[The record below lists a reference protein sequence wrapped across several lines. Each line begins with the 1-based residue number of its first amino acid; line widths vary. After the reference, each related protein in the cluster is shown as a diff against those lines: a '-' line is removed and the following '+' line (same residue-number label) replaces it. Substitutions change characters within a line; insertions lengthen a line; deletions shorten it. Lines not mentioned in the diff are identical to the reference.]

1 MTDIRHR
8 PVSDL
13 WRRIPWW
20 GQALLVFGVARAV
33 TTGILLVV
41 AAGQPANAWTG
52 ASPGFADFAA
62 IWDGHWYRIV
72 AESGYPAVLP
82 RTDDGQVAENA
93 WAFMPVY
100 PAVVRGLMLLTG
112 LPWAP
117 AAVVVS
123 MACGFASAVVVAK
136 LFRLVLA
143 PGTAMFAVV
152 CFSVSPLSPILQVAY
167 AESMH
172 LLLLS
177 VALYLVMRRRYWLVL
192 PVIAVASFTRPS
204 GLAFALFMLL
214 HVLHRWWTHRRDP
227 FPRNEVVAAS
237 VTAVASGIVGLGW
250 LLIAWAVTGQFTAYT
265 DTELAWRSGYI
276 GYSHLVPFAGWFQG
290 LDWWALNG
298 LGLPAGPWW
307 GAVGVFVLVAAAVAL
322 LLSPPAK
329 RLGVDLRLW
338 VASYLLYLFAVF
350 FPQSSTFRLLVPV
363 FPLAGVIA
371 QPRSVV
377 YRVTVVVLSI
387 AAQVGWILIA
397 WRVDGYDWTPP

>member
-1 MTDIRHR
+1 M
-8 PVSDL
+8 
-13 WRRIPWW
+13 
-20 GQALLVFGVARAV
+20 

-52 ASPGFADFAA
+52 PSPSYADFAA
-62 IWDGHWYRIV
+62 IWDGHWYRII

-82 RTDDGQVAENA
+82 LTDSGHVAENA

-100 PAVVRGLMLLTG
+100 PGIVRVLMLLTG

-123 MACGFASAVVVAK
+123 IACGFASAVVMAK
-136 LFRLVLA
+136 LFRLVLS

-152 CFSVSPLSPILQVAY
+152 CFAVSPLSPILQVAY

-172 LLLLS
+172 LLLLAA
-177 VALYLVMRRRYWLVL
+177 ALYFVMRRRYWLVL

-214 HVLHRWWTHRRDP
+214 HVLHRWWTRRRDP
-227 FPRNEVVAAS
+227 FPRNEVIAAS
-237 VTAVASGIVGLGW
+237 VTAVASGIFGLGW
-250 LLIAWAVTGQFTAYT
+250 LLIAWAVTGQLTAYT
-265 DTELAWRSGYI
+265 DTELAWRVGYI

-307 GAVGVFVLVAAAVAL
+307 GAAGVLVLVAGAIAL

-377 YRVTVVVLSI
+377 YRVAVVVLSI
-387 AAQVGWILIA
+387 VAQVGWILIA